1 MMHTRR
7 DNVFLL
13 HTVRCLIC
21 CAVLWWPVAA
31 SAAEKTPYELE
42 GVGIEEQLGTAI
54 SLDLPFVDQAGKSVT
69 LRDYFDGTHPV
80 VLALVYYEC
89 PSLCNFLLNGLTD
102 TLKALSW
109 SAGEQFQVVAVS
121 IDPGETPE
129 LAAAKRQAY
138 LDVYGRAGSEPG
150 WHFLTGQQAQIT
162 QLAREVGFQYR
173 YDSRQDEYAHT
184 AVTMVLTPQ
193 GKLSRYLHGIQFA
206 PRDYKLA
213 LLEAAD
219 GKIGTLFD
227 RLLMYCYHYDP
238 QGKRYALLATNI
250 MKGAAGATVFGV
262 ALMVW
267 ALARMKRPR

>member
-1 MMHTRR
+1 MIHTRR
-7 DNVFLL
+7 DSLFFLR
-13 HTVRCLIC
+13 TGRCLIC
-21 CAVLWWPVAA
+21 CVALLWSMAVP
-31 SAAEKTPYELE
+31 AAEKTPYELE
-42 GVGIEEQLGTAI
+42 GVGIEEHLGSAI
-54 SLDLPFVDQAGKSVT
+54 SLDLPFVDQTGKSVT

-109 SAGEQFQVVAVS
+109 SVGQEFQVVAVS
-121 IDPGETPE
+121 IDPAETPE

-138 LDVYGRAGSEPG
+138 LDVYGRAASEPG
-150 WHFLTGQQAQIT
+150 WHFLTGQPDQIA

-173 YDSRQDEYAHT
+173 YDSRQDEYAHA

-213 LLEAAD
+213 LLEAAN

-267 ALARMKRPR
+267 ALSRMKRQR